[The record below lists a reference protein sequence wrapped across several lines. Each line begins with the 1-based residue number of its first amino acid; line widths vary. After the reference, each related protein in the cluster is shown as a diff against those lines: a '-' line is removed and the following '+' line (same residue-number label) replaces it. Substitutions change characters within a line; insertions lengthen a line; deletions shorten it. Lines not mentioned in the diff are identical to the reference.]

1 MLQDSSILIGQKLVE
16 NAKNWKT
23 QMGHFGW
30 FSNTVRYCRRSNT
43 LTNCENCIVFIRLSN
58 NTTECL
64 PKKSAKIQL
73 DNNVLIFNGRNL
85 IWGKKDFVYWC
96 AVRPLDSPHWAQ
108 LAFSYVFIGKKV
120 MLKGLGIHSGF
131 SAEASFLLE
140 QMPREERLTGFP
152 RDLSL
157 SRACNR
163 LSFTTDHNPFS
174 LLKMRSRIGFD
185 GGYRW

>member
-1 MLQDSSILIGQKLVE
+1 MNFNGTKISGECKKFE
-16 NAKNWKT
+16 NSNWTFWMIFKHCALLS
-23 QMGHFGW
+23 HF
-30 FSNTVRYCRRSNT
+30 
-43 LTNCENCIVFIRLSN
+43 TNCENCIVFIRLGN
-58 NTTECL
+58 KATECL

-73 DNNVLIFNGRNL
+73 DINVLIFNGRNL
-85 IWGKKDFVYWC
+85 IWGKKGFVYWC

-140 QMPREERLTGFP
+140 QQMPREERLTGFP

-163 LSFTTDHNPFS
+163 LSFTTDHPYFFS
-174 LLKMRSRIGFD
+174 LENGRTSSGFD
-185 GGYRW
+185 GKHRW